1 MSKFDNLDDY
11 EVSTLHSMISTLR
24 RKLEVSEFDLG
35 VSRIQNGKL
44 KTNIDSLSAE
54 NGRMK
59 RKLKRECNKAKS

>member
-11 EVSTLHSMISTLR
+11 EVNTLHSMISTLR

-35 VSRIQNGKL
+35 VSRIQNDKL

-59 RKLKRECNKAKS
+59 RKLKREGNKAK